1 MLLLSI
7 MLLGAIALAGDNNDS
22 HTNDSQATWSI
33 EWSSVDAGAAHL
45 SGGAF
50 ELHGT
55 IGQADA
61 GFHASATFDLVGGFH
76 AIQAFAGPGLVG
88 DINGD
93 GTVGNI
99 DLAILLG
106 AWGSIGGPA
115 DLNGDGVVDNIDL
128 AILLGAWS
136 A

>member
-1 MLLLSI
+1 MLLATT
-7 MLLGAIALAGDNNDS
+7 LLMAAMAMAPGND
-22 HTNDSQATWSI
+22 DSAATWSI
-33 EWSSVDAGAAHL
+33 DWSSVDGGGAHL
-45 SGGAF
+45 AGGTF

-61 GFHASATFDLVGGFH
+61 GVHLAGSFDLMGGFH
-76 AIQAFAGPGLVG
+76 AVQFFVGPTLLG

-93 GTVGNI
+93 GVVGNI
-99 DLAILLG
+99 DLALLLG
-106 AWGSIGGPA
+106 AWGTSGGPA
-115 DLNGDGVVDNIDL
+115 DLDGDGTVGNTDL